1 MHCSPQI
8 EAQRKGGYTM
18 QIESIGS
25 VFHKLKDPEV
35 RYKMDVMMAK
45 VLIKDLYK
53 KDMIDEKTY
62 EKAIQNADI
71 ALARSDKN
79 VIMSTK
85 LGKKEP

>member
-1 MHCSPQI
+1 
-8 EAQRKGGYTM
+8 M
-18 QIESIGS
+18 QTESIGS

-71 ALARSDKN
+71 ALARTDKKCYN
-79 VIMSTK
+79 EYEIR
-85 LGKKEP
+85 KEGTLNENENG